1 MKQADLRDIFKINSK
16 CVCASNVVM
25 FRDRL
30 PSILLNS
37 SATKMQENM
46 KEERD
51 DPEPAD
57 GGDITNTILL

>member
-1 MKQADLRDIFKINSK
+1 
-16 CVCASNVVM
+16 M

-57 GGDITNTILL
+57 GGDITNTILLWLVAQHKYRSSNKKLPVTA